1 MGNPIKNQIWG
12 KKVGVTHEKMGIWPQ
27 KMLKMVKKVDDGPLY
42 HQEWSKPT
50 WVSLK
55 YVVKWVKTVH
65 NGLKSCQK
73 LPQIGEKSFQNGYIL
88 SKNSPKIVQIE

>member
-1 MGNPIKNQIWG
+1 MRNPTKNQIWE
-12 KKVGVTHEKMGIWPQ
+12 KKVGVTHKKMGIWPQ
-27 KMLKMVKKVDDGPLY
+27 KRLKMVKKVDDGPLY

-65 NGLKSCQK
+65 NGLKSRQK
-73 LPQIGEKSFQNGYIL
+73 LPQIGEKLFQNGYIL

>member
-1 MGNPIKNQIWG
+1 M
-12 KKVGVTHEKMGIWPQ
+12 KKWAFDPKKGWKWS
-27 KMLKMVKKVDDGPLY
+27 KKVDDGPLY

-65 NGLKSCQK
+65 NGLKSSQK